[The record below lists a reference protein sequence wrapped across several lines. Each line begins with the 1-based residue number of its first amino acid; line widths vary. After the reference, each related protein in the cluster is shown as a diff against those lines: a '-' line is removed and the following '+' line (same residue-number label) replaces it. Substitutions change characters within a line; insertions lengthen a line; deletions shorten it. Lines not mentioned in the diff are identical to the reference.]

1 MLQAARLDAR
11 AGTYDNVESARMPAK
26 ITSTLISG
34 ATFLATANTGLETTL
49 LSAYGT
55 NLNEID
61 PMTVRPPNPAVPFDR
76 LRAARRPTCLGIKA
90 PHSAAAAGGYHTL
103 GCK

>member
-1 MLQAARLDAR
+1 
-11 AGTYDNVESARMPAK
+11 MPAK

-61 PMTVRPPNPAVPFDR
+61 PMTVRPPNPASLLIASVTADAQ
-76 LRAARRPTCLGIKA
+76 RA
-90 PHSAAAAGGYHTL
+90 
-103 GCK
+103 